1 MYNPPAF
8 FNDHLPIPSKDRRN
22 KEWIVFKR
30 RKEYQVAKITMKSHK
45 KDMLSVEIWNI
56 ASFDPHLG
64 NLYQLEK
71 PARSLTLDIPRKSAR
86 TLNVTHKDG
95 NFVTNTPLNLITTN
109 CLCVISTNNQYA
121 DGSPVLTND
130 DSSPTSIS
138 ESIEYSES
146 DIASTPAIVIDQDRL
161 IDISLKKRSHGSI
174 IDGNARSNI
183 KWDPNTYEGAR
194 AEIYAILLALL
205 TCSNGSKVLI
215 YTDSAAAIQAIN
227 GILGTRPRN
236 FLVRNNFLLLYRIF
250 RIVRKG
256 NLDLEHKV
264 KGHSGY
270 IWNEKVD
277 ELAKLAST
285 SPSTQFNLAHDDINF
300 LPTIDNVKNMM
311 QFFNGL

>member
-1 MYNPPAF
+1 MNKPADKYPLF
-8 FNDHLPIPSKDRRN
+8 FAHQLVTHDGRHMITWAQSRLLSRLSAKGKKAIWFKHLEWLFSQNDSSRLLKDGLRRN

-86 TLNVTHKDG
+86 TLNMEAQSH
-95 NFVTNTPLNLITTN
+95 
-109 CLCVISTNNQYA
+109 C
-121 DGSPVLTND
+121 TND

-174 IDGNARSNI
+174 IDSNARSNI
-183 KWDPNTYEGAR
+183 KWDPNTNEVAQGA
-194 AEIYAILLALL
+194 AFY
-205 TCSNGSKVLI
+205 
-215 YTDSAAAIQAIN
+215 
-227 GILGTRPRN
+227 
-236 FLVRNNFLLLYRIF
+236 
-250 RIVRKG
+250 
-256 NLDLEHKV
+256 
-264 KGHSGY
+264 
-270 IWNEKVD
+270 
-277 ELAKLAST
+277 
-285 SPSTQFNLAHDDINF
+285 
-300 LPTIDNVKNMM
+300 
-311 QFFNGL
+311 

>member
-1 MYNPPAF
+1 
-8 FNDHLPIPSKDRRN
+8 
-22 KEWIVFKR
+22 
-30 RKEYQVAKITMKSHK
+30 MKSHK

-86 TLNVTHKDG
+86 TLNMEAQSH
-95 NFVTNTPLNLITTN
+95 
-109 CLCVISTNNQYA
+109 C
-121 DGSPVLTND
+121 TND

-161 IDISLKKRSHGSI
+161 IDIRFGSSDLAKTLMDAKKRLLTLSQLKFYTDGSLKKRSHGSI
-174 IDGNARSNI
+174 IDSNARSNI
-183 KWDPNTYEGAR
+183 KWDPNTNEAPDR
-194 AEIYAILLALL
+194 EI
-205 TCSNGSKVLI
+205 
-215 YTDSAAAIQAIN
+215 
-227 GILGTRPRN
+227 
-236 FLVRNNFLLLYRIF
+236 LVRNNFLLLYRIF
-250 RIVRKG
+250 RVVRKG

-300 LPTIDNVKNMM
+300 LPTIDNIKNMI
-311 QFFNGL
+311 QFFNDAQWTVIKMP

>member
-1 MYNPPAF
+1 MII
-8 FNDHLPIPSKDRRN
+8 NDHLPIPSKDRRN

-86 TLNVTHKDG
+86 TLNPSSH
-95 NFVTNTPLNLITTN
+95 
-109 CLCVISTNNQYA
+109 C
-121 DGSPVLTND
+121 TND

-174 IDGNARSNI
+174 IDSNARSNI
-183 KWDPNTYEGAR
+183 KWDPNTNEVAQGA
-194 AEIYAILLALL
+194 AFY
-205 TCSNGSKVLI
+205 
-215 YTDSAAAIQAIN
+215 
-227 GILGTRPRN
+227 
-236 FLVRNNFLLLYRIF
+236 
-250 RIVRKG
+250 
-256 NLDLEHKV
+256 
-264 KGHSGY
+264 
-270 IWNEKVD
+270 
-277 ELAKLAST
+277 
-285 SPSTQFNLAHDDINF
+285 
-300 LPTIDNVKNMM
+300 
-311 QFFNGL
+311 